1 MLKKSEINDLLS
13 EKALEAIDA
22 ILDEGMGKGKL
33 KRRFHAKGASTKHKV
48 GQSLGQKASNTGRS
62 AGQRKRSAKK
72 MMRSKK
78 KKFGRVQT
86 KKTKKLIARGTKKH
100 H

>member
-1 MLKKSEINDLLS
+1 MNRTEIKDILS
-13 EKALEAIDA
+13 EKALEAIDD
-22 ILDEGMGKGKL
+22 IINEGMGKGKL

-48 GQSLGQKASNTGRS
+48 GQSLGQKAANTGRN

-78 KKFGRVQT
+78 KKFGKIQSN
-86 KKTKKLIARGTKKH
+86 KTKKLIARGTRKH